1 MAVRFGEKLQVEI
14 YGTSHGP
21 CIGVKI
27 WGIPEGWRID
37 QSVLQDF
44 LNRRAPGRNAWS
56 TARKEADQPEFLSG
70 VKPVSDTGQ
79 AAEQG
84 AGLAAVLETTGEPLV
99 CEIRNTNVRPQ
110 DYAKTSVVPRPAHA
124 DYPAWVKYGRIE
136 SGGGPFS
143 ARLTAA
149 LCIAGGICLQQLKT
163 RGIRI
168 CAHIASIG
176 PCRDASLDP
185 MADVPPEIS
194 PEFPVIDPAAGEAM
208 KEIIAE
214 VKAAGDSI
222 GGSIECM
229 ICGVPAGAGEPLFGS
244 IESRICQT
252 VFAVPAVKGIEFG
265 AGFEVA
271 GMKGSENNDGFVKAE
286 GASGPV
292 VRTETNRHGGI
303 LGGLASGMPIVF
315 RTAMKPT
322 PSIALPQRSVDLTAM
337 EETELV
343 VEGRHDPCIVPRAVP
358 CIEAAAA
365 IAIAD
370 VLLTE

>member
-1 MAVRFGEKLQVEI
+1 
-14 YGTSHGP
+14 
-21 CIGVKI
+21 
-27 WGIPEGWRID
+27 
-37 QSVLQDF
+37 
-44 LNRRAPGRNAWS
+44 
-56 TARKEADQPEFLSG
+56 
-70 VKPVSDTGQ
+70 
-79 AAEQG
+79 
-84 AGLAAVLETTGEPLV
+84 
-99 CEIRNTNVRPQ
+99 
-110 DYAKTSVVPRPAHA
+110 
-124 DYPAWVKYGRIE
+124 
-136 SGGGPFS
+136 
-143 ARLTAA
+143 
-149 LCIAGGICLQQLKT
+149 
-163 RGIRI
+163 
-168 CAHIASIG
+168 
-176 PCRDASLDP
+176 
-185 MADVPPEIS
+185 
-194 PEFPVIDPAAGEAM
+194 M

-271 GMKGSENNDGFVKAE
+271 GMKGSENNDPFILAE
-286 GASGPV
+286 ETSGKRR